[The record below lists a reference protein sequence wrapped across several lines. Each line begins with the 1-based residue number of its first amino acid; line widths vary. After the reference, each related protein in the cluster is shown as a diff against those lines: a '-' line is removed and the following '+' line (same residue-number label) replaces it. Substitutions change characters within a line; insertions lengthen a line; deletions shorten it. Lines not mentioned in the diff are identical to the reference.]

1 MKNWRHNLKE
11 KKIFPNIIC
20 FVVALPGL
28 FLLINEYPLFAIISN
43 LAVVILGI
51 FFLCYKRYITADHYS
66 VLGVLSVL
74 YLYFILSYFIS
85 GQPLNGFFAYKFL
98 RYDGSFFFGYILFFA
113 LAIPFLNYRKTAD
126 IYFKILFFTFS
137 AFALFAIFMYLRNDF
152 SILFNLQN
160 SEKNFIVFNAAHNAT
175 GSVYSLVSIFL
186 LAFFLRERNK
196 KFKTVYIIMLILCL
210 AGLFLTRSRGS
221 YISFVVGAI
230 AALWIYFRSFKKFL
244 ISLLIMVAALIPIIF
259 ISGAY
264 KRILQ
269 IFDFK
274 EFNISW
280 RMILFER
287 AMYMFKQSPIFG
299 IGFGRFNDI
308 SFPDMTNNFSFNNM
322 HIFLG
327 YPKIVSFFMEGNFA
341 SNASHAHNSY
351 ANFLA
356 ETGIVGLG
364 LVILFWILCF
374 RVILRSYYANS
385 DELAKKIFL
394 SALGGIIALFA
405 IAFTENYFASP
416 TILMCISMVTS
427 LSLGLCWQERKSALA
442 DNQKIL

>member
-1 MKNWRHNLKE
+1 MKNWYLNLKD
-11 KKIFPNIIC
+11 KKIFPNILC

-28 FLLINEYPLFAIISN
+28 FLLTNKYPLFAIISN

-51 FFLCYKRYITADHYS
+51 FFLCYKRYITADHYG
-66 VLGVLSVL
+66 VLGVLSIL
-74 YLYFILSYFIS
+74 YFYFILSYFIS
-85 GQPLNGFFAYKFL
+85 GQPLKSFFTYEFL

-113 LAIPFLNYRKTAD
+113 LAIPFLNYRKTAN

-137 AFALFAIFMYLRNDF
+137 VFALFAIGMYLGKNF

-160 SEKNFIVFNAAHNAT
+160 NEINFIVFNFAHNAT

-186 LAFFLRERNK
+186 LAFFLWERNK
-196 KFKTVYIIMLILCL
+196 KYKIVYIIMLTLCL

-221 YISFVVGAI
+221 YISFTVGAI
-230 AALWIYFRSFKKFL
+230 VILWIYFRSFKKF
-244 ISLLIMVAALIPIIF
+244 IKALLIMVAALIPVIF

-269 IFDFK
+269 IFDFN
-274 EFNISW
+274 EGTISW
-280 RMILFER
+280 RIILFER

-308 SFPDMTNNFSFNNM
+308 IFPGMTNNFSFNNM

-327 YPKIVSFFMEGNFA
+327 YPKIVSFFMEGNFI
-341 SNASHAHNSY
+341 SSASHAHNSY

-356 ETGIVGLG
+356 ETGIIGLG
-364 LVILFWILCF
+364 LILLFWVLCF
-374 RVILRSYYANS
+374 KIIFRGYIITK

-394 SALGGIIALFA
+394 SAMGGIIALFT
-405 IAFTENYFASP
+405 ISFTENYFASP
-416 TILMCISMVTS
+416 TILMCLSMVTS
-427 LSLGLCWQERKSALA
+427 LSLGLSWQERKSNL
-442 DNQKIL
+442 

>member
-1 MKNWRHNLKE
+1 MKNWYLNLKE
-11 KKIFPNIIC
+11 KKIFPNILC

-28 FLLINEYPLFAIISN
+28 FLLVNGYPWFAIISN
-43 LAVVILGI
+43 LAVVVLGV
-51 FFLCYKRYITADHYS
+51 FFLFFKRYITTDHYRII
-66 VLGVLSVL
+66 GVLL
-74 YLYFILSYFIS
+74 IIYIYFILSYFIS
-85 GQPLNGFFAYKFL
+85 GQPLNSFFTYEFL
-98 RYDGSFFFGYILFFA
+98 RHDGSFFFGYILFFA
-113 LAIPFLNYRKTAD
+113 LAVPFFNYRKAAS

-137 AFALFAIFMYLRNDF
+137 AFALFALIMFLSKNF
-152 SILFNLQN
+152 SILFRFQN
-160 SEKNFIVFNAAHNAT
+160 SEENFTAFNLTHNAT

-186 LAFFLRERNK
+186 LAFFLWERNK
-196 KFKTVYIIMLILCL
+196 KFKIVYIIMLTLCL

-221 YISFVVGAI
+221 YISFAVGAI
-230 AALWIYFRSFKKFL
+230 VILWIYFRSFKKF
-244 ISLLIMVAALIPIIF
+244 IKALLIMVAALIPIIF
-259 ISGAY
+259 ITGAY

-274 EFNISW
+274 EGNISW

-327 YPKIVSFFMEGNFA
+327 YPKIVSFFMEGNFVY
-341 SNASHAHNSY
+341 SASHAHNSY

-356 ETGIVGLG
+356 ETGIIGLG
-364 LVILFWILCF
+364 LIILFWILCF
-374 RVILRSYYANS
+374 RIIFRGYFAIN

-394 SALGGIIALFA
+394 SAMGGIIALFT
-405 IAFTENYFASP
+405 ISFTENYFASP

-427 LSLGLCWQERKSALA
+427 LSLGLCWQERKLALGG
-442 DNQKIL
+442 